1 MSSAFLDQHVNSD
14 QTKLELL
21 RTNIISDDLPDF
33 GTHSVLIRVKLRIIS
48 RLELHLCFK
57 EKCALFRLLYQGLWH
72 RCHNYIVVVFRTHT
86 VLFVKLLMVE
96 DPFLE
101 NDMGILEALESEGLP
116 KASLR
121 LDHVEGV
128 RVFVPRGS

>member
-1 MSSAFLDQHVNSD
+1 
-14 QTKLELL
+14 
-21 RTNIISDDLPDF
+21 
-33 GTHSVLIRVKLRIIS
+33 
-48 RLELHLCFK
+48 
-57 EKCALFRLLYQGLWH
+57 
-72 RCHNYIVVVFRTHT
+72 
-86 VLFVKLLMVE
+86 MVE

-128 RVFVPRGS
+128 RVFVPRGSEHLHHEGVLEVMLSHQLLDIFALFGQILL

>member
-1 MSSAFLDQHVNSD
+1 
-14 QTKLELL
+14 
-21 RTNIISDDLPDF
+21 
-33 GTHSVLIRVKLRIIS
+33 
-48 RLELHLCFK
+48 
-57 EKCALFRLLYQGLWH
+57 
-72 RCHNYIVVVFRTHT
+72 
-86 VLFVKLLMVE
+86 MVE

-128 RVFVPRGS
+128 CVFVPRGS